1 MRLPR
6 RNEMREKAMR
16 EVILAQLGR
25 FVRMQA
31 SSRSHARM
39 SPSEIT

>member
-16 EVILAQLGR
+16 EVILIKTKKAT
-25 FVRMQA
+25 
-31 SSRSHARM
+31 SRA
-39 SPSEIT
+39 EEEEGK